1 MSRARTR
8 AVTVAFAVF
17 VASASFVGGVG
28 AQSSDTATLTVT
40 VVDQGGNPLSDAELS
55 ATWDGGGP
63 VNRTTAGNGKAFLD
77 VAEGA
82 EVTIRVD
89 HPHYVR
95 NQPYVVENATEGDVT
110 IEVAQAGRA
119 TVTVEGAGGPLDNAI
134 VRMFH
139 DGQPV
144 LNERT
149 TADGRYTTPEIEQG
163 NYTLITFKEGYL
175 RNRTTLTVDGQVERT
190 MQIRQ
195 ESALVTF
202 TVRDDHFDPPQAV
215 TNANVT
221 VPGVADVTTQG
232 TGTVS
237 VSVPVNDAYEVT
249 ITKPGYESVTEQL
262 RIRESETSLNATIQ
276 RTPAISVRAD
286 NDRVVVGESV
296 RVTVTDE
303 YGTPVANASVS
314 REGTTVGETDGDGV
328 LGVPVESAG
337 NVTIAA
343 EADGREATVTVE
355 GVQPGGASTPETT
368 ATATGSPTAT
378 ESPTDT
384 PSGLGPGF
392 GLAGALVAL
401 LAVGLLARRPDE

>member
-1 MSRARTR
+1 MSRGRTKV
-8 AVTVAFAVF
+8 VTIAFAVF

-28 AQSSDTATLTVT
+28 AQSSDSVTLTVT
-40 VVDQGGNPLSDAELS
+40 VVDEGGNPLSDAELI
-55 ATWDGGGP
+55 ATWDDGGP
-63 VNRTTAGNGKAFLD
+63 VNRTTAGNGKAFVD
-77 VAEGA
+77 VDEGA
-82 EVTIRVD
+82 DVTIRVD

-95 NQPYVVENATEGDVT
+95 NQPYVVENASEGDVT

-119 TVTVEGAGGPLDNAI
+119 TVTVEGASGPVGNAI

-149 TADGRYTTPEIEQG
+149 AADGRLTTPEIEQG
-163 NYTLITFKEGYL
+163 NYTLVTFKEGYL
-175 RNRTTLTVDGQVERT
+175 RNRTTLTVDGEVSER
-190 MQIRQ
+190 MGIRQ
-195 ESALVTF
+195 ESVLVTF
-202 TVRDDHFDPPQAV
+202 AVSDDHFDPPRAV

-237 VSVPVNDAYEVT
+237 VSVPVNGAYEVT
-249 ITKPGYESVTEQL
+249 VTKPGYDSVTERL
-262 RIRESETSLNATIQ
+262 RVRESETTLNATIQ
-276 RTPAISVRAD
+276 RTSAISLRAD

-303 YGTPVANASVS
+303 YGNPVPNASVD
-314 REGTTVGETDGDGV
+314 RAGTTVGETDGDGV
-328 LGVPVESAG
+328 ISVPVESPG

-355 GVQPGGASTPETT
+355 GVGSGGAAT
-368 ATATGSPTAT
+368 ATATGTATASPTVT
-378 ESPTDT
+378 GT
-384 PSGLGPGF
+384 PAETAGGLGPGF
-392 GLAGALVAL
+392 GVAGALVAL
-401 LAVGLLARRPDE
+401 LVGALAARRRGE